1 MFIQNDIFDILL
13 IEWQVNQATPSLRW
27 LNYKQ
32 KKCEKEKERK
42 KEMNKHPYP
51 MTLES
56 CVFKCMNNGM

>member
-1 MFIQNDIFDILL
+1 MCFQKWYFNILL
-13 IEWQVNQATPSLRW
+13 VEWQLNQATPSMRW
-27 LNYKQ
+27 LNYKP
-32 KKCEKEKERK
+32 KKKEKKGK

>member
-1 MFIQNDIFDILL
+1 MTSESSNSI
-13 IEWQVNQATPSLRW
+13 IEVTKLWI
-27 LNYKQ
+27 K
-32 KKCEKEKERK
+32 KEKKK

>member
-1 MFIQNDIFDILL
+1 MD
-13 IEWQVNQATPSLRW
+13 
-27 LNYKQ
+27 
-32 KKCEKEKERK
+32 KKKEKKK

>member
-1 MFIQNDIFDILL
+1 MI
-13 IEWQVNQATPSLRW
+13 IESSNYIIEVTIINQ
-27 LNYKQ
+27 
-32 KKCEKEKERK
+32 KEKNKKKE